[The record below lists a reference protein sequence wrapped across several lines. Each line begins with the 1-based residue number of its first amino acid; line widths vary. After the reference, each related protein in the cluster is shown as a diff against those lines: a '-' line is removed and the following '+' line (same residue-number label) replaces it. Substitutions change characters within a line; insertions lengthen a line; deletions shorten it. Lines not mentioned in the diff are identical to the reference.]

1 MNNEYVI
8 IRLGSGEQLM
18 ALKTA
23 ESDHTITLVYP
34 MQIKMYPKQRED
46 GTITETVAGAPFCHF
61 ADEKIFTI
69 NKDFVVFENNLH
81 PKLVQLYTDMVDQ
94 YESQEN
100 EHNGAPDANEETD
113 PIEKLFS
120 MLDILKRSEE
130 KKEEEELLKKF
141 VPGNDTVH

>member
-1 MNNEYVI
+1 VNNEYVI

-23 ESDHTITLVYP
+23 ESDRTITLVYP
-34 MQIKMYPKQRED
+34 MQIKMYPRQRED

-94 YESQEN
+94 YEAQEN
-100 EHNGAPDANEETD
+100 EHDGAPQTEEVD

-130 KKEEEELLKKF
+130 KNEAEELLKKF
-141 VPGNDTVH
+141 VEGNDTVH